1 MVIKSITD
9 VITNSSSETF
19 LIKTDKSFE
28 ELTKEIEEV
37 VKENSWYFANGDGV
51 EEFPEPGYLIIDV
64 DKELEDFQR
73 YVYDNYFV
81 VDLNENYGS
90 PLVADKNTG
99 RIIGRCYD
107 FPTDYPP
114 GTILVDEGRLF
125 DTLENRGWI
134 KSLLDPEVQKKRTE
148 MYKRVLA
155 GEDEDCSYLLDYW
168 KEKGLELTPEA
179 IIEDDIKFATN
190 WLIEHED

>member
-28 ELTKEIEEV
+28 ELTKEIGKIVE
-37 VKENSWYFANGDGV
+37 ENSWYFANGSGV
-51 EEFPEPGYLIIDV
+51 EEFEEPGYLTIDV
-64 DKELEDFQR
+64 DQELEDFQR
-73 YVYDNYFV
+73 YIYNNYFV
-81 VDLNENYGS
+81 IDLRENYGS
-90 PLVADKNTG
+90 PLVALKDTG
-99 RIIGRCYD
+99 RVIGRDCD

-114 GTILVDEGRLF
+114 GTVLIDEGCLF

-134 KSLLDPEVQKKRTE
+134 KLLLDPEVQKKRIE
-148 MYKRVLA
+148 KYKKILA
-155 GEDEDCSYLLDYW
+155 GEEEDFYLIEHW
-168 KEKGLELTPEA
+168 KKEGLELTPEA

-190 WLIEHED
+190 WLIEHES

>member
-28 ELTKEIEEV
+28 ELTKEIREIVE
-37 VKENSWYFANGDGV
+37 ENSWYFSNGSGV
-51 EEFPEPGYLIIDV
+51 EEFEEPGYLTIDV
-64 DKELEDFQR
+64 DQELKDFQR
-73 YVYDNYFV
+73 YIYNNYFV
-81 VDLNENYGS
+81 IDLRENYGS
-90 PLVADKNTG
+90 PLVALKDTG
-99 RIIGRCYD
+99 RIIGRDCD

-114 GTILVDEGRLF
+114 GTVLIDEGHLF

-134 KSLLDPEVQKKRTE
+134 KSLLDPEVQKERIEK
-148 MYKRVLA
+148 YKKILA
-155 GEDEDCSYLLDYW
+155 DEEEDFYLIKHW
-168 KEKGLELTPEA
+168 KNKGLELTPEA

-190 WLIEHED
+190 WLIDHES